1 MAGAWPDSL
10 RLQLQRW
17 PSPRPARRERGPTGS
32 ATSAGT
38 SSTGPKGAIAV
49 LGDSVGYGLTTVGN
63 VTGRLAQDGWGPLRS
78 YTQLGLHAAP
88 EKPLDPDTVVRWIGE
103 FRARGLAP
111 RAVVVISG
119 ANDVG
124 YPAANDVNRNM
135 QRIETAMKALGNV
148 QVVWTTIHHNRPDL
162 MAAWNQA
169 LVNVDA
175 KYPNLRV
182 CDWAAE
188 VVRHPQY
195 LERDKVHMTV
205 GATGGYAAMRE
216 FVAAC
221 ARAIP

>member
-1 MAGAWPDSL
+1 MAAAAL
-10 RLQLQRW
+10 
-17 PSPRPARRERGPTGS
+17 
-32 ATSAGT
+32 TSACASGART
-38 SSTGPKGAIAV
+38 NWLGDERWDLVNRPKGAIAV

-124 YPAANDVNRNM
+124 YPAANDVNRNV
-135 QRIETAMKALGNV
+135 QRIDTAMKALGNV

-162 MAAWNQA
+162 MTAHLLRRIAAQILHQQRSRADEAHLAAQNVEQLGQ
-169 LVNVDA
+169 LV
-175 KYPNLRV
+175 
-182 CDWAAE
+182 E
-188 VVRHPQY
+188 
-195 LERDKVHMTV
+195 
-205 GATGGYAAMRE
+205 
-216 FVAAC
+216 
-221 ARAIP
+221 ARAA